1 VRILHAIE
9 GQNQRVRGVLQGR
22 NQLILGPRRQRNN
35 FRGNALMRD
44 IAQLLLED
52 LGIDTLNG
60 SIVSTSQLVYLTHSR
75 IVTTLRDSDRIHPLG
90 MPFQHHAHGVQAVYG
105 L

>member
-1 VRILHAIE
+1 
-9 GQNQRVRGVLQGR
+9 
-22 NQLILGPRRQRNN
+22 
-35 FRGNALMRD
+35 MSD

-52 LGIDTLNG
+52 MGIDSLDG
-60 SIVSTSQLVYLTHSR
+60 SIVSPCQLIYLTHPW
-75 IVTTLRDSDRIHPLG
+75 IVTTLRDSHRVHPLG